1 MQKMVKFQYTS
12 TENVCQTMSTLY
24 VKKTFHFYVSNKN
37 GFYNAIGNFSTFL
50 IYVCHLHSVNM
61 HKHI

>member
-24 VKKTFHFYVSNKN
+24 VKKRFTFTFQIKTVFTMPSGIFQHF
-37 GFYNAIGNFSTFL
+37 
-50 IYVCHLHSVNM
+50 
-61 HKHI
+61 